1 MNRGHDASHHPDGVV
16 QWLDQ
21 RRQTVGGTRR
31 VGYHGVCRLQYL
43 VVHTVDNRSVDIL
56 ATRRRYDDFLCTTG
70 KMRARFFLAGKKPCT
85 FHHDI
90 NIQFVPGQ
98 LRGIPFRQYP
108 DSFIPHQKAVSFYTD
123 VFRKTAV
130 GRVVLQQ
137 MGVGI
142 SIA

>member
-1 MNRGHDASHHPDGVV
+1 MMTFFAPPARCAPAFS
-16 QWLDQ
+16 L
-21 RRQTVGGTRR
+21 
-31 VGYHGVCRLQYL
+31 L
-43 VVHTVDNRSVDIL
+43 V
-56 ATRRRYDDFLCTTG
+56 
-70 KMRARFFLAGKKPCT
+70 KKPCT